1 MLTDLADRPRPP
13 QNTLSGNAA
22 GLQFKVGALAERVQM
37 GLSNGRRN
45 KVRLMVVLLFLSA
58 FSAKADVT
66 DIDLIEPGL
75 FPIFNMPIMLR
86 GQPAMVSFTP
96 RKEPTTFVIDETDLK
111 VTESKGF
118 IEERRPHSLV
128 ADQNNVRILILRAD
142 GKER

>member
-1 MLTDLADRPRPP
+1 
-13 QNTLSGNAA
+13 
-22 GLQFKVGALAERVQM
+22 M
-37 GLSNGRRN
+37 GLSSGRRN
-45 KVRLMVVLLFLSA
+45 KVRLMAALLFLSA
-58 FSAKADVT
+58 FSAHADVT

-75 FPIFNMPIMLR
+75 FPIFNVPIMLR
-86 GQPAMVSFTP
+86 RQPAMVSFTP

-128 ADQNNVRILILRAD
+128 VDQNNVRILILRAD